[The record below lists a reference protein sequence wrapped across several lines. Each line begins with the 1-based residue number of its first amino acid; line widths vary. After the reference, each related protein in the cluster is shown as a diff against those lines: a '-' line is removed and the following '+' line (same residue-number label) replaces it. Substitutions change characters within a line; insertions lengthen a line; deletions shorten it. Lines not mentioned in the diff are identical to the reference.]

1 MSDGEHGVR
10 PAWIDRPQEEAYLL
24 NPAFVGMLLCRMVA
38 DYARKAG
45 RPMPIALAFLLAP
58 IVLHRRTR
66 EALPKSTV
74 TGVLPWLQEHK
85 DLHVTFADRMRVTRA
100 VTQEALMF
108 TMAHAYLS
116 VECAALAVGR
126 CRIPASFPKEST
138 HTDETRE
145 CVDRAAFV
153 GRWLAGAGTDHTI
166 FAAWGVAP

>member
-1 MSDGEHGVR
+1 MGDEGYGVR
-10 PAWIDRPQEEAYLL
+10 LAWSDRPHEEAHLL
-24 NPAFVGMLLCRMVA
+24 NPAFIGMLLCRMVT
-38 DYARKAG
+38 DYVRKAG
-45 RPMPIALAFLLAP
+45 RPMPVALAFMLAP

-85 DLHVTFADRMRVTRA
+85 EVLITFAGRMRATRA

-108 TMAHAYLS
+108 AMAHDCLA
-116 VECAALAVGR
+116 VDGAALVVGR
-126 CRIPASFPKEST
+126 RRIPASYSKNASHTEES
-138 HTDETRE
+138 RV

>member
-1 MSDGEHGVR
+1 MIDEGYSGR
-10 PAWIDRPQEEAYLL
+10 PAWSERPHEEAHLL
-24 NPAFVGMLLCRMVA
+24 NPAFVGTLLCRMVT
-38 DYARKAG
+38 DYVRKAG
-45 RPMPIALAFLLAP
+45 LPMPIALSFLLVP

-74 TGVLPWLQEHK
+74 TGVLPWLQNHK
-85 DLHVTFADRMRVTRA
+85 DVHVTFARRLRATRA

-108 TMAHAYLS
+108 SMAHTY
-116 VECAALAVGR
+116 LAVEGGALR
-126 CRIPASFPKEST
+126 VGHRRIPASYPKDVN

-153 GRWLAGAGTDHTI
+153 GRWFAGAGTDHTI

>member
-1 MSDGEHGVR
+1 MSDEVYGVR
-10 PAWIDRPQEEAYLL
+10 PAWSDRPHEEAHLL
-24 NPAFVGMLLCRMVA
+24 NPAFVGMLLCRMVT
-38 DYARKAG
+38 DYGRKVG

-85 DLHVTFADRMRVTRA
+85 DVHVTFAGRMRVTRA

-108 TMAHAYLS
+108 SMAHAYLT
-116 VECAALAVGR
+116 VDGAALAVGR
-126 CRIPASFPKEST
+126 RRIPASYLKDAS

-145 CVDRAAFV
+145 CVERAAFV
-153 GRWLAGAGTDHTI
+153 GRWLAGGGTDETI